1 MISEKSCVVKTL
13 QGICERFYMKIT
25 LTIIPTNLVT
35 NSRLFLLSFCRNQKQ
50 ESSFQQVGNEKGK
63 TFLFFVYSESRST
76 SKV

>member
-1 MISEKSCVVKTL
+1 
-13 QGICERFYMKIT
+13 MKIT

-35 NSRLFLLSFCRNQKQ
+35 NSLLSLLSFCRNQKQ